1 MRTAGHISK
10 DVLQAPGFMS
20 LVYWPEF
27 NTRNEN
33 LGILGTKRSAANVLL
48 QNMTPEAG
56 KTALGK
62 TLGNNSRWEQKC
74 RGGQRRYGVLGS
86 NPRTWCGQGRGGGT
100 YLAHL
105 WGFLAPFPTSFSLAL
120 SPNSGLIPAAA
131 LQLLSP
137 PPTHLDFL
145 QPNSGTTQCHVF
157 SHRF

>member
-74 RGGQRRYGVLGS
+74 RGGREGMGCWEATQGHGADKVEEEALILL
-86 NPRTWCGQGRGGGT
+86 TCG
-100 YLAHL
+100 
-105 WGFLAPFPTSFSLAL
+105 
-120 SPNSGLIPAAA
+120 
-131 LQLLSP
+131 
-137 PPTHLDFL
+137 DF
-145 QPNSGTTQCHVF
+145 
-157 SHRF
+157 